1 MTTMGKMAPMDSIDP
16 MYSMGTMP
24 TTSVYPGR
32 RRLLALAALSA
43 IGLPATA
50 LAATDEATLMKGV
63 QARLRQPEWLRG
75 DFEQSKQVPGF
86 KKPVV
91 SRGDFVVARGRG
103 VLWRTRTPFE
113 SELRLTR
120 DEIRASQGGATSM
133 KMDAQR
139 EPALRLVNEMM
150 FALLGGDVG
159 ALAKLF
165 TLDGELTGAAAWK
178 LDLRPR
184 QAAWLQVLQRLAL
197 SGDTH
202 VRAVELVEAG
212 GDVTR
217 ISFSNLRETAPE
229 GGARLFD

>member
-1 MTTMGKMAPMDSIDP
+1 MDTMHKM
-16 MYSMGTMP
+16 G
-24 TTSVYPGR
+24 TTSVDPIR
-32 RRLLALAALSA
+32 RRLLAVGALSA
-43 IGLPATA
+43 FVLPTSA
-50 LAATDEATLMKGV
+50 LAATDEAALMKGV
-63 QARLRQPEWLRG
+63 QSRLRQPDWLRG

-103 VLWRTRTPFE
+103 VLWHTRTPFE

-120 DEIRASQGGATSM
+120 DEIRASQGGATAM
-133 KMDAQR
+133 RMDAQR

-159 ALAKLF
+159 ALSKLF
-165 TLDGELTGAAAWK
+165 AMEGELTGTAAWK

-217 ISFSNLRETAPE
+217 IVFSNLRESAPE

>member
-1 MTTMGKMAPMDSIDP
+1 MNVDP
-16 MYSMGTMP
+16 S
-24 TTSVYPGR
+24 R
-32 RRLLALAALSA
+32 RRLLALVALSA
-43 IGLPATA
+43 IGLPTA
-50 LAATDEATLMKGV
+50 ARAATDEAALMKGV

-120 DEIRASQGGATSM
+120 DEIRASQGGATAM
-133 KMDAQR
+133 RMDAQR

-159 ALAKLF
+159 ALSKLF
-165 TLDGELTGAAAWK
+165 ALDGELIGAAAWK

-184 QAAWLQVLQRLAL
+184 QAAWLHVLQRLAL

-217 ISFSNLRETAPE
+217 ISFSNLRDTAPE

>member
-1 MTTMGKMAPMDSIDP
+1 MTTMSKKTMTSADP
-16 MYSMGTMP
+16 I
-24 TTSVYPGR
+24 R
-32 RRLLALAALSA
+32 RRLLTLGAAGMALPALS
-43 IGLPATA
+43 A
-50 LAATDEATLMKGV
+50 LAATDEAALMKGV

-75 DFEQSKQVPGF
+75 DFEQSKQVSGF

-103 VLWRTRTPFE
+103 VLWHTRTPFE

-133 KMDAQR
+133 RMDAQR

-150 FALLGGDVG
+150 FALLGGDIG
-159 ALAKLF
+159 ALSKLF
-165 TLDGELTGAAAWK
+165 VMDGELAGAAAWK

-217 ISFSNLRETAPE
+217 IAFSNLRETAPE